1 MRFAIP
7 DLRHRVSS
15 ALALASLLVLAAW
28 PLSAQQGAPPS
39 LPEPRDTAVRF
50 VGVLRPGDEL
60 TIVVYKER
68 DLSGK
73 YLIDSRGNV
82 TIPGIGIVH
91 VGGLEPTEVA
101 ARLTEALR
109 EQGFTAPQVAVQ
121 PAIRVSILGA
131 VRNQGLYPV
140 DPGTTLIQLLTIAGG
155 PMENAELRRTF
166 VVRDGR
172 PYPVDLARG
181 IMGEA
186 GGRVVLYSN
195 DIVNVPKKGGLTREN
210 LGFLLTVTSTFLT
223 LVTVVLTLS
232 RR

>member
-7 DLRHRVSS
+7 EFRRHGSR
-15 ALALASLLVLAAW
+15 ALALAALLACASLPLA
-28 PLSAQQGAPPS
+28 AQQGAPPA

-60 TIVVYKER
+60 TIVVYKEK

-155 PMENAELRRTF
+155 PMENADLSKTF

-172 PYPVDLARG
+172 SYPVDLELG
-181 IMGEA
+181 IMGDA
-186 GGRVVLYSN
+186 GGRVVLYSS
-195 DIVNVPKKGGLTREN
+195 DVVNVPKKGGLTREN
-210 LGFLLTVTSTFLT
+210 LGFILTVTSTLLT
-223 LVTVVLTLS
+223 LVTVIVTLS
-232 RR
+232 R

>member
-1 MRFAIP
+1 MRFGIP
-7 DLRHRVSS
+7 EIRYQASR
-15 ALALASLLVLAAW
+15 ALALAAWFACAA
-28 PLSAQQGAPPS
+28 PPIAAQQGAPPA
-39 LPEPRDTAVRF
+39 LPEPRDTAVRS

-155 PMENAELRRTF
+155 PSENAELRRTF

-172 PYPVDLARG
+172 SYPVDLARG

-195 DIVNVPKKGGLTREN
+195 DIVNIPKKRGLTREN
-210 LGFLLTVTSTFLT
+210 LGFVLTVTSTFLT
-223 LVTVVLTLS
+223 LVTVVLTLT